1 MKKQKKEKQEQ
12 KERYSNTSEDIITT
26 FMDIVRKKNGSGDL
40 KYDFIS
46 DSKQKSLV
54 KLKKLNPLD
63 VFKFEKDIRV
73 IINEDMYDKFDDDSI
88 KLLLEEEIDK
98 VVVTYETGKITIRK
112 YDVETFS
119 GIISKYGIEAIT
131 KAKNI
136 EILTFEQAADM
147 ETGFTS

>member
-1 MKKQKKEKQEQ
+1 MKKQKKEKTEQ
-12 KERYSNTSEDIITT
+12 KERYSNTSEDIIST
-26 FMDIVRKKNGSGDL
+26 FMDIVRKKNGSGEL

-46 DSKQKSLV
+46 DSKQKTLV

-73 IINEDMYDKFDDDSI
+73 IINEDMFDKFDDDSI

-119 GIISKYGIEAIT
+119 GIISKYGIDAIT

-147 ETGFTS
+147 ETGFKS